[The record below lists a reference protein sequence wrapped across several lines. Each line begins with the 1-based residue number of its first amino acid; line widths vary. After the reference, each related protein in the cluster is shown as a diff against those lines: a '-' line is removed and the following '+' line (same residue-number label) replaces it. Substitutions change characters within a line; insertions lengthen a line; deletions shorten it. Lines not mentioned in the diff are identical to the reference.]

1 LSPLFEVSRLR
12 RTFADRSF
20 HLFLFSCKENEEEP
34 KIEIPVDTFWAYSND
49 CFKEKFKAN
58 FIEEG
63 PIKITNPQD
72 LEKIVSC
79 FIETPKVDFD
89 NFYLLVNRFKSSSL
103 PIVRDRGLFREDAIN
118 LVY

>member
-1 LSPLFEVSRLR
+1 M
-12 RTFADRSF
+12 
-20 HLFLFSCKENEEEP
+20 
-34 KIEIPVDTFWAYSND
+34 DTFWAYSND

-118 LVY
+118 LVYELKIDVSDFSTEGVVYCFGIISNELSQHEIKVIVYES